1 MKSLVK
7 LLIASSLV
15 LSVFSCKKKETVP
28 EEISTDTDNSQTKP
42 LIKIGETYIYGA
54 NAKAVIYS
62 DKTLESGYN
71 ELYTALFDSTDGS
84 ALTSGHF
91 DITPMMD
98 MGSMKHS
105 APVEND
111 ESGQA
116 ADGYFKSAVVFS
128 MPGTASQW
136 FLNFTFHNHKNNLEG
151 EGSIGTAVIAASP
164 SRFKTTILS
173 LDSNTTVFMSLITR
187 KKPQVGINDFE
198 LVLHKK
204 KNAMEY
210 EPIEN
215 YRVEIT
221 PEMPSMGHGSP
232 NNVNP
237 VHTGHGHY
245 LGKVNFTMTGLWHIK
260 LKLFKN
266 DVLISSDQF
275 FELSLN

>member
-1 MKSLVK
+1 MKSLFK
-7 LLIASSLV
+7 LLITSCLI
-15 LSVFSCKKKETVP
+15 LFVFSCKKKETTA
-28 EEISTDTDNSQTKP
+28 EETITDTNNSSAKT
-42 LIKIGETYIYGA
+42 LIKLGETYIRGA

-84 ALTSGHF
+84 SLSSGRF
-91 DITPMMD
+91 EITPMMD

-111 ESGQA
+111 ESGQTKE
-116 ADGYFKSAVVFS
+116 GYFKSAVVFS
-128 MPGTASQW
+128 MPGTSSQW
-136 FLNFTFHNHKNNLEG
+136 FLNFKFHNHKNNLEG
-151 EGSIGTAVIAASP
+151 TGSIGVAVSAASP
-164 SRFKTTILS
+164 SRFKTSILS
-173 LDSNTTVFMSLITR
+173 LDSNTTLFMSLITP

-204 KNAMEY
+204 KNSMEY

-237 VHTGHGHY
+237 VHTGQGHY
-245 LGKVNFTMTGLWHIK
+245 IGKVNFTMTGLWNIK
-260 LKLFKN
+260 LKIFKN
-266 DVLISSDQF
+266 DVLISNDQF
-275 FELSLN
+275 FELTLN

>member
-1 MKSLVK
+1 MKSTFK
-7 LLIASSLV
+7 IIIASCLI
-15 LSVFSCKKKETVP
+15 LYTFSCKKKETTA
-28 EEISTDTDNSQTKP
+28 EEIVTDTNNPTTKT
-42 LIKIGETYIYGA
+42 LIKIGETYIHGA
-54 NAKAVIYS
+54 NTKAIIYS

-84 ALTSGHF
+84 TLTSGHF

-111 ESGQA
+111 ESEQA
-116 ADGYFKSAVVFS
+116 KDGYFKSAVVFS
-128 MPGTASQW
+128 MPGTSSQW

-151 EGSIGTAVIAASP
+151 SGSIGVAVSAASP

-173 LDSNTTVFMSLITR
+173 LDSNTILFMSLITR

-204 KNAMEY
+204 KNGMEY

-237 VHTGHGHY
+237 VHTGNGHY

-260 LKLFKN
+260 LKIFKN